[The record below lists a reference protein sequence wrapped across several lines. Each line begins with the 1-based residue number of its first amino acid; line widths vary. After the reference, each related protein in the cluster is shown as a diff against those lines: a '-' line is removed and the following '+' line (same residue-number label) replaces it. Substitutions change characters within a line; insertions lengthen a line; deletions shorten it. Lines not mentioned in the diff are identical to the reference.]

1 MTMTEPASASP
12 GPAAPADPVTGAAP
26 VAAPGPTRAA
36 RRLTKPPRR
45 VSLRRVSL
53 RRDRTGPRPPR
64 PLPTGAQAA
73 TQSAAFMLAV
83 VCLWVFVQLLLLGDL
98 KHERSQD
105 LLYDQFRTDVASA
118 TAPVGPVV
126 PVGEPVALLRVPAID
141 LEQVVVEGTASG
153 DLRAGPGHQRNTVLP
168 GQDGTAVVMG
178 RAATYGGPFSRITEL
193 QPGDVIEVV
202 IAQGTREFR
211 VLGVRRTGD
220 PLPQP
225 RTAGVARLVLASAEG
240 EGRLGGLTPGEA
252 VYVDAEAQE
261 AFPAPPGRPGAVPAA
276 EQVLAGE
283 TAVLPLLA
291 TCLTALVLATLTII
305 SARQR
310 WSTVQ
315 VWLLAAPVVAA
326 LAWATTEVL
335 VRLLPNVM

>member
-1 MTMTEPASASP
+1 MTMTEPANASP
-12 GPAAPADPVTGAAP
+12 GPAAPARPGTGAAP
-26 VAAPGPTRAA
+26 TAPTAPARPARAA
-36 RRLTKPPRR
+36 RRLAKPTRR
-45 VSLRRVSL
+45 PSL
-53 RRDRTGPRPPR
+53 RRDRTGPRPAR

-73 TQSAAFMLAV
+73 TQSAATMLAL

-98 KHERSQD
+98 KQERAQD
-105 LLYDQFRTDVASA
+105 LLYDRFRTAVASA

-126 PVGEPVALLRVPAID
+126 PVGEPVALLRIPAIG

-168 GQDGTAVVMG
+168 GQEGTSVLMG
-178 RAATYGGPFSRITEL
+178 RAATYGGPFARITDL
-193 QPGDVIEVV
+193 APGDLVEVV
-202 IAQGTREFR
+202 VAQGTREFR

-225 RTAGVARLVLASAEG
+225 RASGVARLVLASAEG
-240 EGRLGGLTPGEA
+240 EGRLAGLTPGEA
-252 VYVDAEAQE
+252 VYVDAEASD
-261 AFPAPPGRPGAVPAA
+261 AFPAPAGRPAAVPAS
-276 EQVLAGE
+276 EQLLAGE

-291 TCLTALVLATLTII
+291 TCLAALVLATLTII

-310 WSTVQ
+310 WSAVQ
-315 VWLLAAPVVAA
+315 VWLLASPVVAA
-326 LAWATTEVL
+326 LAWATTDVL